1 MKVILF
7 DFEKSFWPHRP
18 LNIGQEAKCIRP
30 LLGIIK
36 LQSQPFPSAVHRLLS
51 GRLLCWSAAILASY
65 PFPSILLLLG
75 VGSSV
80 FLYLYSSDRGVY
92 VSRRPS
98 RSLDVIFRSPL
109 YKNNN
114 NRLYFE
120 RVKTLNSS
128 PMTLMTLCPSKQ
140 RQNIDA
146 TTNYYKIYHIKKIKY
161 NK

>member
-1 MKVILF
+1 MYTTSVGHNKITVTALSFRSASVVVWPLTMLKRGHFSELSISFHTPSFRSRIISFLF
-7 DFEKSFWPHRP
+7 
-18 LNIGQEAKCIRP
+18 
-30 LLGIIK
+30 
-36 LQSQPFPSAVHRLLS
+36 
-51 GRLLCWSAAILASY
+51 
-65 PFPSILLLLG
+65 
-75 VGSSV
+75 
-80 FLYLYSSDRGVY
+80 LYSSDRGVY